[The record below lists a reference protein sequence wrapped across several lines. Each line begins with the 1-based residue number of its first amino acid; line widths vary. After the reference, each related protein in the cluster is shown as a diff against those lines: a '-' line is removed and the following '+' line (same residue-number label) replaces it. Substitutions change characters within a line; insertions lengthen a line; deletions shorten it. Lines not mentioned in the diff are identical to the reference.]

1 MEAPAPP
8 PVKNGD
14 VGDWRLS
21 DADFLA
27 SFHLPGLSDKHDRLQ
42 EQHPLPRDH
51 RIVFHE
57 AKHEYFCDGVK
68 APRSVTGYQANN
80 EFPTASRVVSLSYA
94 FVALQR

>member
-80 EFPTASRVVSLSYA
+80 EFPTASWVVCLSRT
-94 FVALQR
+94 LS